1 MPFVVHGA
9 LAFLAIVPSFFL
21 VRESAPIESKG
32 STKNKEDQLDTRAL
46 LAMMLEAK
54 YLGFL
59 SAQFFASMTRGV
71 LWGGTLLLY
80 AAYAYGA
87 GPQLLGGLRRPAVSS
102 ESRSLFHAA
111 I

>member
-1 MPFVVHGA
+1 GSIRMPFIAHGT

-21 VRESAPIESKG
+21 VRESAPIESKA
-32 STKNKEDQLDTRAL
+32 SIKNNKEDQLNTRAL
-46 LAMMLEAK
+46 LAMMMEAK

-80 AAYAYGA
+80 AAFAYGA
-87 GPQLLGGLRRPAVSS
+87 GPQLLGGL
-102 ESRSLFHAA
+102 
-111 I
+111 